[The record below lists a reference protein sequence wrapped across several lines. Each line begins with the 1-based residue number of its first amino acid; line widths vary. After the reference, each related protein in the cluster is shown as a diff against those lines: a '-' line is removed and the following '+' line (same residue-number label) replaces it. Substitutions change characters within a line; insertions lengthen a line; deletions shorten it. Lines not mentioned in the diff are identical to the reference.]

1 MLTAKAQYSLSNA
14 EKYFSEHL
22 STGDYYTEGK
32 QAFGEWFGKGSQRL
46 KLSGPVNLDDFVK
59 LCRNLDPQTDDL
71 LTQRRM
77 TNRRVFYDF
86 TISPPKSVSIVALAG
101 NDKRIEASHNRA
113 VMVAMQELE
122 KFAAARVRKNRAS
135 GYRNTGNV
143 VGAVF
148 RHDTSRALDPH
159 LHCHCI
165 IFNATRDGVEGCWKA
180 LETYEMLRAAKYA
193 ENIYYHEL
201 ARDLKGFGYE
211 IENHPRGDFEIKG
224 MSKEMIRRFSKRHN
238 EIDEKTRELLAQEPA
253 KAGLNVKDI
262 REHIAH
268 KERARKIKNV
278 GREKLTSLWNGQL
291 SLAERITLGEFPS
304 PERRRGKSPCDL
316 NAVVSWSEEHLFDRR
331 SVVREHELWR
341 FALERGR
348 GEDFMLQD
356 LHGAT
361 KERDYIRDD
370 ERWDK
375 LTKHEI
381 LAREWDIVCQAKEGV
396 GRFKPFATE
405 HRIRNAA
412 LDSEQVRAV
421 QRILASRDFITLFRG
436 GAGTGKSYALGEVR
450 TCLLRAGLSVQA
462 IAPQRQQVM
471 DLEDKGFH
479 GTQTISEFL
488 TKRRMPRKSVVIVD
502 EAGQIGAK
510 QMQELLKFIQQ
521 NDGRLILSGDT
532 RQHGAVEASDA
543 LWAIEEY
550 SGLEAIELSKIQRQ
564 NPKHGRTAQEK
575 IAIRKYRQAVR
586 MASEGDLA
594 ASFDQLNHNR
604 GIVQCGLLEQQEFLA
619 KEYLELASR
628 NCATVIVSQTW
639 SEIHKVNE
647 QVRLGLK
654 EKGLIENQDVT
665 VVALEN
671 VDLTDAQK
679 RDARHYTD
687 KTIVIANRD
696 VAGLKKGSSGRLVDI
711 TVNHLE
717 IESGNQIK
725 RVPFRYLNRIS
736 VCQEKELALAPGDR
750 LQLKTNAKTRDG
762 RRVANGELVT
772 VKAIKSDG
780 SLQLND
786 GRTLQADYRQF
797 VRGYAVTSYAAQGKN
812 ADYVLFSDSA
822 IRAATNQK
830 QWYVTISR
838 GKKGIKI
845 FTNDKREL
853 RENVVRSGERE
864 LAIHLSKG
872 KSPCSPTYRESLRE
886 RWLRRQ
892 KSIRRTL
899 EREQRNQVPVR
910 RQVEKIPPTQTNR
923 RGGGFRV

>member
-22 STGDYYTEGK
+22 STGDYYTEEK
-32 QAFGEWFGKGSQRL
+32 QASGEWFGKGSKRL
-46 KLSGPVNLDDFVK
+46 TLSGSVKLDDFVK

-77 TNRRVFYDF
+77 ANRRVFYDF
-86 TISPPKSVSIVALAG
+86 TMSPPKSVSIIALVG

-113 VMVAMQELE
+113 VMIAMQELE
-122 KFAAARVRKNRAS
+122 KFAAARVRKNRTS

-143 VGAVF
+143 VGAIF

-165 IFNATRDGVEGCWKA
+165 IFNATRDPVEGRWKA
-180 LETYEMLRAAKYA
+180 LETYEMLGAAKYA

-211 IENHPRGDFEIKG
+211 IENHARGDFEITG
-224 MSKEMIRRFSKRHN
+224 MSKELIRRFSKRHN

-268 KERARKIKNV
+268 KERARKIKNI
-278 GREKLTSLWNGQL
+278 GREKLTSLWNSQL
-291 SLAERITLGEFPS
+291 SLAERIALEQFPS
-304 PERRRGKSPCDL
+304 SERRRDKSPCDL

-348 GEDFMLQD
+348 GENFVLQD

-381 LAREWDIVCQAKEGV
+381 LAREWDIVCQAKRGV
-396 GRFKPFATE
+396 GRFKPFATA
-405 HRIRNAA
+405 HRIQNAA
-412 LDSEQVRAV
+412 LDSQQVRAV
-421 QRILASRDFITLFRG
+421 ERILTSRDFITLFRG
-436 GAGTGKSYALGEVR
+436 GAGTGKSYTLGEVR
-450 TCLLRAGLSVQA
+450 TGLLRAGLSMQA

-479 GTQTISEFL
+479 GAQTISEFL
-488 TKRRMPRKSVVIVD
+488 TKRKMPRKSVVIVD
-502 EAGQIGAK
+502 EAGQIGARE
-510 QMQELLKFIQQ
+510 MQELLKFVQQ
-521 NDGRLILSGDT
+521 NEGRLILSGDT

-543 LWAIEEY
+543 LRAIEEY

-564 NPKHGRTAQEK
+564 NPKHGVTAQEK
-575 IAIRKYRQAVR
+575 TAIRKYRQAVR
-586 MASEGDLA
+586 LASEGDLA
-594 ASFDQLNHNR
+594 ASFDQLNHNNA
-604 GIVQCGLLEQQEFLA
+604 IVQCGLLEQQEFLA
-619 KEYLELASR
+619 KEYLELTSQ
-628 NCATVIVSQTW
+628 NCATVVVSQTW

-654 EKGLIENQDVT
+654 GKNLIAKEDLM

-679 RDARHYTD
+679 RDARYYTD
-687 KTIVIANRD
+687 KTVVIANRD
-696 VAGLKKGSSGRLVDI
+696 VAGLKKGVFGRLVDI

-717 IESGNQIK
+717 IESDNQIK
-725 RVPFRYLNRIS
+725 RVPFRHLSRIS
-736 VCQEKELALAPGDR
+736 VCQEKELTLARGDR

-762 RRVANGELVT
+762 RRIANGELVT

-780 SLQLND
+780 SIWLED
-786 GRTLQADYRQF
+786 GRILEADYRQF

-853 RENVVRSGERE
+853 KENVAQSGERE
-864 LAIHLSKG
+864 LAMHLTKG
-872 KSPCSPTYRESLRE
+872 RSRSAQPYRESLRE
-886 RWLRRQ
+886 RWLRRMNFTRRMLEPQ
-892 KSIRRTL
+892 KKSEATEKLRRKNSPPI
-899 EREQRNQVPVR
+899 QKNQ
-910 RQVEKIPPTQTNR
+910 
-923 RGGGFRV
+923 RGGDYRI

>member
-1 MLTAKAQYSLSNA
+1 
-14 EKYFSEHL
+14 
-22 STGDYYTEGK
+22 
-32 QAFGEWFGKGSQRL
+32 
-46 KLSGPVNLDDFVK
+46 
-59 LCRNLDPQTDDL
+59 
-71 LTQRRM
+71 
-77 TNRRVFYDF
+77 
-86 TISPPKSVSIVALAG
+86 
-101 NDKRIEASHNRA
+101 
-113 VMVAMQELE
+113 
-122 KFAAARVRKNRAS
+122 
-135 GYRNTGNV
+135 
-143 VGAVF
+143 
-148 RHDTSRALDPH
+148 
-159 LHCHCI
+159 
-165 IFNATRDGVEGCWKA
+165 
-180 LETYEMLRAAKYA
+180 
-193 ENIYYHEL
+193 
-201 ARDLKGFGYE
+201 
-211 IENHPRGDFEIKG
+211 
-224 MSKEMIRRFSKRHN
+224 
-238 EIDEKTRELLAQEPA
+238 
-253 KAGLNVKDI
+253 
-262 REHIAH
+262 
-268 KERARKIKNV
+268 
-278 GREKLTSLWNGQL
+278 
-291 SLAERITLGEFPS
+291 
-304 PERRRGKSPCDL
+304 
-316 NAVVSWSEEHLFDRR
+316 
-331 SVVREHELWR
+331 
-341 FALERGR
+341 
-348 GEDFMLQD
+348 
-356 LHGAT
+356 
-361 KERDYIRDD
+361 
-370 ERWDK
+370 
-375 LTKHEI
+375 
-381 LAREWDIVCQAKEGV
+381 
-396 GRFKPFATE
+396 
-405 HRIRNAA
+405 
-412 LDSEQVRAV
+412 
-421 QRILASRDFITLFRG
+421 
-436 GAGTGKSYALGEVR
+436 
-450 TCLLRAGLSVQA
+450 VQA